1 MKNKSLVLLVAVE
14 IVVLGLAAYGIF
26 ILLVNQY
33 DQTRAVVQ
41 QQPEPAQASP
51 VVGVLVTQVVATV
64 PASATP
70 ITSPSPTPSVANSV
84 TVSPSA
90 TRVNASPG
98 STNVSPGGPTF
109 TATASASKTSTL
121 TPRPTNSP
129 RPPATAT
136 TVALPPPTT
145 AAQNVPPP
153 TTAPVQVVP
162 NPTAPPTPRPTA
174 VPTTRPTRPPAAVT
188 FSPISGCGVIDDA
201 GNYQLDRDLTAGG
214 DCIKIQTSYTIL
226 DCGGHSIRGT
236 SFGGSGVSIRKYGLL
251 GSQTPSYVEIRN
263 CRVSGFKYGI
273 WVEAGSSLVIHD
285 NNSSNNYDD
294 TDANRYGI
302 FLGTADGGGIR
313 VNNMTNS
320 YIMNNTTLHQAIGID
335 VRNSSNV
342 AVRANTSSDN
352 SAWGINFIGT
362 VNSEAS
368 GNITVDNVRQ
378 CTWGAGTV
386 GYGCDA
392 GGIVIQGGS
401 TGVSAV
407 NNVVSGRNGNG
418 IFVKAHAQPCGN
430 NNSIVGNTI
439 TGVLYNS
446 VELGFCTGNH
456 VNGNTIRDG
465 LDGIWLGYAHNTE
478 IKNNN
483 IANMRNHGIVSSNSY
498 GNTVS
503 GNQVMNS
510 NEGLFFYSEDI
521 DRGGLFSWLPA
532 GDYRSHD
539 NCLCSNT
546 LSGNSTVG
554 IHLKDSTNNQVTNNT
569 FQGNGKTVIVQGN
582 SNGNN
587 MQGNVGELLPPPPL
601 EEGLA
606 ALFLHAH

>member
-1 MKNKSLVLLVAVE
+1 MKNKSLALLIALEVLL
-14 IVVLGLAAYGIF
+14 LGAAAYGIY
-26 ILLVNQY
+26 ILLVYQY
-33 DQTRAVVQ
+33 DNTRAALER
-41 QQPEPAQASP
+41 QPELAQVTP
-51 VVGVLVTQVVATV
+51 VVMTFVTQVVATL

-70 ITSPSPTPSVANSV
+70 P
-84 TVSPSA
+84 VSPSLA
-90 TRVNASPG
+90 PNTTLTSTPSSPPTVGANASPG
-98 STNVSPGGPTF
+98 GATSTVV
-109 TATASASKTSTL
+109 SASSTSTP
-121 TPRPTNSP
+121 TARPTNSP
-129 RPPATAT
+129 RPPSTAT
-136 TVALPPPTT
+136 TAALPPPPTT
-145 AAQNVPPP
+145 AAQNSPPP
-153 TTAPVQVVP
+153 TTARIPVASPTVP
-162 NPTAPPTPRPTA
+162 PAPRPT
-174 VPTTRPTRPPAAVT
+174 VPPTVRPTGPAAALS
-188 FSPISGCGVIDDA
+188 FSAISGCGIIDDS
-201 GNYQLDRDLTAGG
+201 GNYKLDRDLTAGG
-214 DCIKIQTSYTIL
+214 DCIKVQASYTIL

-236 SFGGSGVSIRKYGLL
+236 TFGGSGISIRKYGLL
-251 GSQTPSYVEIRN
+251 SSTTPSYVEIRN

-273 WVEAGSSLVIHD
+273 WVEAGSNLVIHD

-302 FLGTADGGGIR
+302 FLGATDGGGIR
-313 VNNMTNS
+313 VNSTTNS
-320 YIMNNTTLHQAIGID
+320 YIMNNTTVRQAIGID

-352 SAWGINFIGT
+352 SAWGINFSGT

-368 GNITVDNVRQ
+368 GNVTADNVRQ

-401 TGVSAV
+401 SGISAV
-407 NNVVSGRNGNG
+407 NNVVTGRNGNG

-446 VELGFCTGNH
+446 VELGFCTGNR

-465 LDGIWLGYAHNTE
+465 LDGVWLGYAHNTE

-498 GNTVS
+498 ANTVS
-503 GNQVMNS
+503 GNTVTNS
-510 NEGLFFYSEDI
+510 NEGLYFFSEDI

-546 LSGNSTVG
+546 FSGNSTVA
-554 IHLKDSTNNQVTNNT
+554 IRLKDSSNNQVTNNT
-569 FQGNGKTVIVQGN
+569 FQGNGKTVVLQGN

-587 MQGNVGELLPPPPL
+587 MQGNVGGLLPPVL
-601 EEGLA
+601 QQGIA
-606 ALFLHAH
+606 ALSLPRALGIIVR